1 MGYIPLFLTVGG
13 ACLLFF
19 MTVRNTFL
27 RKISLQKELMAR
39 LSEAHPELGLKA
51 GQLMDPDKLLE
62 SWKRENNPARITQ
75 SSLDMIR
82 ELKVNRL
89 QYNALIKEAPYNWVA
104 KIGGFHPI

>member
-27 RKISLQKELMAR
+27 RKIALQKELLAR
-39 LSEAHPELGLKA
+39 LAEAHPELGLSA
-51 GQLMDPDKLLE
+51 GQLIDPDKLLE
-62 SWKRENNPARITQ
+62 SWKRENKPEKISQA
-75 SSLDMIR
+75 SLNLIR

-104 KIGGFHPI
+104 KIGGFQSI